1 MPNFKL
7 ILQILLL
14 VSMLTTG
21 NVLWKYGLTGMGGVF
36 VNGKTFFSSIKDLLV
51 SPYMWLGALLYIIA
65 TLYWFVLLSKH
76 NLSYVYPMLSVGYV
90 FGMIA
95 GMFLFKEIISLTS
108 WIGMG
113 IIFAGF
119 IVLSIR

>member
-7 ILQILLL
+7 IFQILLL
-14 VSMLTTG
+14 VSMLATG
-21 NVLWKYGLTGMGGVF
+21 NILWKYGLTGMGGVF
-36 VNGKTFFSSIKDLLV
+36 VNGKTFFNSIKDMLV
-51 SPYMWLGALLYIIA
+51 SPYIWLGALLYILA
-65 TLYWFVLLSKH
+65 TLYWFALLSKH

-95 GMFLFKEIISLTS
+95 GMFFFKETISLTS

-119 IVLSIR
+119 IILSMG

>member
-21 NVLWKYGLTGMGGVF
+21 NILWKYGLTGMGGVF
-36 VNGKTFFSSIKDLLV
+36 VNGKTFISSIKDLFV
-51 SPYMWLGALLYIIA
+51 SPYIWFGALLYILG
-65 TLYWFVLLSKH
+65 TLYWFALLSKH

-95 GMFLFKEIISLTS
+95 GMLFFKETISLTS

-119 IVLSIR
+119 IILSIG